1 MKIGKFSFRSLRF
14 RNRIVAVTVG
24 MVLVAMSL
32 VYTNSLARE
41 LRAKEQHEVSLWA
54 HAMER
59 VNRDLMGGT
68 IQAEDPIVAELISNK
83 NNIPF
88 IITDQDLKVLSSN
101 LIPDEVI
108 DHPDRLRRQIDRFA
122 EENPPRMV
130 HFWWNSDHHHIIFYG
145 RSSLLKSLY
154 YFPYIQIA
162 VVVAFI
168 LISFVAFRSSKDDEQ
183 NRVWIGLAK
192 ETAHQLGTPTS
203 SLLGWIEYLRTQ
215 PVDQTAVEEM
225 QKDLSHLMKIVD
237 RFSKIGSETPL
248 TPANIN
254 EVVGGSVMYFRK
266 RIPRNVTLD
275 YNGLAIA
282 PVQANINAALF
293 EWVVENLMK
302 NSLDA
307 LQGHGSIDVHISSDE
322 SHVMIDVRDTGKGI
336 AKGNWKRIF
345 EPGFT
350 TKTRGWGLGLSLS
363 RRIIEEY
370 HKGKIAVVESEIGKG
385 TTIRITLKRHF
396 A

>member
-1 MKIGKFSFRSLRF
+1 MAMKIHRMLSF
-14 RNRIVAVTVG
+14 RNRVVIIVIG
-24 MVLVAMSL
+24 VLLGGLSL
-32 VYTNSLARE
+32 LYTNDLAHRLKE
-41 LRAKEQHEVSLWA
+41 KEQHDVTLWA

-59 VNRDLMGGT
+59 LNRDVLSGT
-68 IQAEDPIVAELISNK
+68 IQVQDPLVDDLISSN

-88 IITDQDLKVLSSN
+88 IITNEN
-101 LIPDEVI
+101 LEVI
-108 DHPDRLRRQIDRFA
+108 SSHLVPYEIINHPDRLREQIDQFSD
-122 EENPPRMV
+122 ENIPRQV
-130 HFWWNSDHHHIIFYG
+130 RFWWTDQHYHIIFYG
-145 RSSLLKSLY
+145 RSALLKSLY
-154 YFPYIQIA
+154 YYPYIQITVI
-162 VVVAFI
+162 VVFILLAFI
-168 LISFVAFRSSKDDEQ
+168 AFRSTKQDEQ

-215 PVDQTAVEEM
+215 PIEQSAVEEM
-225 QKDLSHLMKIVD
+225 NKDLTHLMKIVD

-275 YNGLAIA
+275 YNGLAMA
-282 PVQANINAALF
+282 PVQANINVALF

-302 NSLDA
+302 NALDA
-307 LQGHGSIDVHISSDE
+307 LQGHGAITVTIAANDKHIYIDVK
-322 SHVMIDVRDTGKGI
+322 DTGKGI

-370 HKGKIAVVESEIGKG
+370 HQGRIAVLESEIGKG
-385 TTIRITLKRHF
+385 TTFRITLKRSHE